1 MAASEL
7 MVLIAGIPGIL
18 IAMVVHEYAHARVA
32 VAMGD
37 MTPKLMG
44 RLSLNPKVHID
55 PIGFLMLFIVHFG
68 WAKPV
73 MINPRNFRNM
83 RQGEILVAL
92 AGPASNLVV
101 AFFVVL
107 FTILYNYFGLPTSE
121 GFFMVMKLMGIINVN
136 FALFNIMPLP
146 PLDGSRILMALLP
159 GRWVY
164 ELLRLERYMFIL
176 IILLFVIGP
185 LGSVLGAVSQMILY
199 GMQYFI
205 VLFL

>member
-1 MAASEL
+1 MAGSEF
-7 MVLIAGIPGIL
+7 MELIAGIPGIL
-18 IAMVVHEYAHARVA
+18 LAMVVHEYAHARVA

-44 RLSLNPKVHID
+44 RLSLNPKVHVD

-92 AGPASNLVV
+92 AGPASNLIV
-101 AFFVVL
+101 AFLAVFFTVL
-107 FTILYNYFGLPTSE
+107 YTYFGLPTSE
-121 GFFMVMKLMGIINVN
+121 GFVTVMRLISVININ

-146 PLDGSRILMALLP
+146 PLDGSRILMAILP

-164 ELLRLERYMFIL
+164 ELLRLERYMLIV

-185 LGSVLGAVSQMILY
+185 LGNVLIRCSDMIRY
-199 GMQYFI
+199 GMYYSI
-205 VLFL
+205 LLFL